1 MPIFF
6 SRHFFHICKFVNEI
20 IRNPKWFINNCFT
33 DARWTDWNF
42 EQWFPFTN
50 PLRPVHFNKHHF
62 LILSHFNRSSA
73 TVLNKVMPMQI
84 HMLYKINYF
93 FFTKNVCVIFWIF
106 KTEPVSFISIY
117 STIFYHIRII
127 YIYIYIYFIN
137 TILFSEAVVRG
148 SSY

>member
-33 DARWTDWNF
+33 DARLTDWNF

-93 FFTKNVCVIFWIF
+93 FLLKTYVLSFEYLKLSLYLSFRFIPQYFIIFVLFT
-106 KTEPVSFISIY
+106 
-117 STIFYHIRII
+117 
-127 YIYIYIYFIN
+127 YIYIYFIN

>member
-1 MPIFF
+1 MRIFF

-42 EQWFPFTN
+42 EQWFSFTN
-50 PLRPVHFNKHHF
+50 LLRPVHFNKHHF

-93 FFTKNVCVIFWIF
+93 FLLKTYVLSFEYLKLSLYLSFRFIPQYFIIFVLFT
-106 KTEPVSFISIY
+106 
-117 STIFYHIRII
+117 
-127 YIYIYIYFIN
+127 YIYIYFIN